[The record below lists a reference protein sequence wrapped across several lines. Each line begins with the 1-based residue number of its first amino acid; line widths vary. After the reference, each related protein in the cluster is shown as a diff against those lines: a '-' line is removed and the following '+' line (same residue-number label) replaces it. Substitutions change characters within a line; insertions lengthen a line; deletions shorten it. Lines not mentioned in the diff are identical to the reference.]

1 MSPLQQTDAMRIDAD
16 RQPRLAGRWPLER
29 RIVHAALIAVLPS
42 MLTAIALLWF
52 GDFPARVRW
61 TLVAAMALASTGA
74 VFYLRGRVAYSL
86 RTIANLLSSVREGD
100 YSIRLRPAR
109 AGDALDELI
118 DEANA
123 LRDMLH
129 AQRVEV
135 AESAALLDRVLS
147 GVDAVVIAFD
157 TQSRLRRANARAE
170 AVLGARFD
178 ALAQRTAEE
187 LGIADFLTGSGVRLV
202 TMPGDPAR
210 RRWELR
216 RTTIRQYG
224 EPMHLLLLWDVT
236 AALRIEQQEAWSRLI
251 RVMRHEI
258 SNSLAPISSL
268 ARTMLQLVNE
278 QPDSPDLP
286 GDLKESLRVIVER
299 SAAMERM
306 LHAYT
311 QLNGEPPPAMQDVDV
326 ATLVRRVVSAETR
339 ASVAVDS
346 GPDLRL
352 NADPDQL
359 DRVLVNLVRNA
370 VDANPDGGRAAIG
383 WSLVDDPLAI
393 GSAVSQ
399 NGGRAVEIWV
409 DDEGP
414 GLLNEDNLFVPFF
427 TTKPG
432 GSGVGLALARQ
443 IAEAHGG
450 SLMLANRE
458 GGVGCRS
465 TLRLPLPS

>member
-1 MSPLQQTDAMRIDAD
+1 
-16 RQPRLAGRWPLER
+16 
-29 RIVHAALIAVLPS
+29 
-42 MLTAIALLWF
+42 
-52 GDFPARVRW
+52 VRW
-61 TLVAAMALASTGA
+61 TLVAAMALASGGA
-74 VFYLRGRVAYSL
+74 VFYLRDRVAYSL

-100 YSIRLRPAR
+100 YSIRLRPAQ

-129 AQRVEV
+129 TQRVEV

-147 GVDAVVIAFD
+147 GVDVAVLAFD
-157 TQSRLRRANARAE
+157 TQQRLRRANARAE
-170 AVLGARFD
+170 ALLSARFD
-178 ALAQRTAEE
+178 ALEGRTAAD
-187 LGIADFLTGSGVRLV
+187 LGIAELLAGPGVRLATV
-202 TMPGDPAR
+202 PGDTTG

-224 EPMHLLLLWDVT
+224 EPMQLLLLWDVT
-236 AALRIEQQEAWSRLI
+236 AALRSEQQEAWSRLI

-268 ARTMLQLVNE
+268 ATTMLQLVNE
-278 QPDSPDLP
+278 QPDSPDLRT
-286 GDLKESLRVIVER
+286 DLKESLGVIVER

-306 LHAYT
+306 LQAYT
-311 QLNGEPPPAMQDVDV
+311 QLSGEPPPAKQDVDV
-326 ATLVRRVVSAETR
+326 AALVRRVVAAETR
-339 ASVAVDS
+339 ASVTVVP
-346 GPDLRL
+346 GPDVRL
-352 NADPDQL
+352 KADPDQL

-370 VDANPDGGRAAIG
+370 VDANSEGGRAMIG
-383 WSLVDDPLAI
+383 WSIVDDPLGLRLAE
-393 GSAVSQ
+393 SR
-399 NGGRAVEIWV
+399 NGRRALEIWV
-409 DDEGP
+409 EDDGA

-465 TLRLPLPS
+465 TLRLPLP